1 MDAGWTATPPTTDSP
16 QHLQSEPRLC
26 ASLLRLY
33 QVFLSHPVC
42 FPFLFSL
49 QHPLFSSLFSRENS
63 VEIVKFWALS
73 RVEAGLGPN
82 QPNFRPN
89 RQNAGNFAE
98 NPCIPGNYPATAWVF
113 CRFPQFC
120 LRFCPRPALRLRET
134 REFPEWS
141 TKHPLFSLEI
151 SGNAKCWGPSVFLFV
166 CRKSLCRPTPAAAA
180 AGRRR
185 QQRRLRRVFCFAARP
200 ENRLRGRGSELRGP
214 GGRSV
219 PAIGRYR

>member
-1 MDAGWTATPPTTDSP
+1 M
-16 QHLQSEPRLC
+16 
-26 ASLLRLY
+26 
-33 QVFLSHPVC
+33 
-42 FPFLFSL
+42 
-49 QHPLFSSLFSRENS
+49 
-63 VEIVKFWALS
+63 EIVKFLGSEPSLRLVWAQ
-73 RVEAGLGPN
+73 N

-166 CRKSLCRPTPAAAA
+166 CRKTCYRPS
-180 AGRRR
+180 GS
-185 QQRRLRRVFCFAARP
+185 
-200 ENRLRGRGSELRGP
+200 GRGPQASQGVLGRCTVVRGTECES
-214 GGRSV
+214 RMLDTSV
-219 PAIGRYR
+219 IL

>member
-1 MDAGWTATPPTTDSP
+1 MGDLVLVGLESG
-16 QHLQSEPRLC
+16 
-26 ASLLRLY
+26 LRLY
-33 QVFLSHPVC
+33 QVSLSHPVC

-49 QHPLFSSLFSRENS
+49 QHPLFSSLFSRENC
-63 VEIVKFWALS
+63 VEIVKFLALS
-73 RVEAGLGPN
+73 RVLRLVWAQN

-89 RQNAGNFAE
+89 RQNAGNFTE

-166 CRKSLCRPTPAAAA
+166 FRKTLYRYT
-180 AGRRR
+180 G
-185 QQRRLRRVFCFAARP
+185 QTEGNQ
-200 ENRLRGRGSELRGP
+200 NRLLSIHIHKGLQQEIVAFPEISREQECVWCSILATLELP
-214 GGRSV
+214 
-219 PAIGRYR
+219 

>member
-1 MDAGWTATPPTTDSP
+1 MPKTACMVGGGLCCRGAPVRAKAPGGCALGAHAD
-16 QHLQSEPRLC
+16 RLL
-26 ASLLRLY
+26 SRRRGVPLLRLY
-33 QVFLSHPVC
+33 EVFLSHPVC

-63 VEIVKFWALS
+63 VENRQILGSEPSLRLVWAQ
-73 RVEAGLGPN
+73 N

-98 NPCIPGNYPATAWVF
+98 NPCIPGTYPATAWVF

-120 LRFCPRPALRLRET
+120 LRFCPRPALRLRENS
-134 REFPEWS
+134 EFPEWS

-166 CRKSLCRPTPAAAA
+166 FRKTSPSPT
-180 AGRRR
+180 
-185 QQRRLRRVFCFAARP
+185 QLHV
-200 ENRLRGRGSELRGP
+200 
-214 GGRSV
+214 
-219 PAIGRYR
+219 

>member
-1 MDAGWTATPPTTDSP
+1 MPLAPRLFSFPFFSTAPSLFLSIFPGKLRGNR
-16 QHLQSEPRLC
+16 QILGSEP
-26 ASLLRLY
+26 SLRL
-33 QVFLSHPVC
+33 V
-42 FPFLFSL
+42 
-49 QHPLFSSLFSRENS
+49 
-63 VEIVKFWALS
+63 WAQ
-73 RVEAGLGPN
+73 N

-166 CRKSLCRPTPAAAA
+166 CRKSLCRPIVGPKSPKTVFATKSVAAAESMQA
-180 AGRRR
+180 SAT
-185 QQRRLRRVFCFAARP
+185 
-200 ENRLRGRGSELRGP
+200 GSPSVCCSE
-214 GGRSV
+214 RSV
-219 PAIGRYR
+219 QASMHSRWV

>member
-1 MDAGWTATPPTTDSP
+1 MG
-16 QHLQSEPRLC
+16 SEP
-26 ASLLRLY
+26 SLRL
-33 QVFLSHPVC
+33 V
-42 FPFLFSL
+42 
-49 QHPLFSSLFSRENS
+49 
-63 VEIVKFWALS
+63 WAQ
-73 RVEAGLGPN
+73 N

-166 CRKSLCRPTPAAAA
+166 FRKTGLSPGKVGRTEKHPPFMPDPGHGLSGGELGRPPPGPPLARWARVRESIRDPRLSARWARPTWKSTAHRSVLLAPIARSLC
-180 AGRRR
+180 
-185 QQRRLRRVFCFAARP
+185 
-200 ENRLRGRGSELRGP
+200 NRNARGRAWRVC
-214 GGRSV
+214 RSAATSV
-219 PAIGRYR
+219 D

>member
-1 MDAGWTATPPTTDSP
+1 MPRTKREREINDG
-16 QHLQSEPRLC
+16 PRLLHMTQ
-26 ASLLRLY
+26 AELRREARARDRQAAAVQRRRRRTRQIGLST
-33 QVFLSHPVC
+33 VCLSHPVC

-49 QHPLFSSLFSRENS
+49 LHPLFPSLFSRENS
-63 VEIVKFWALS
+63 VEIVKLWALS
-73 RVEAGLGPN
+73 RASLRLVWAQN

-151 SGNAKCWGPSVFLFV
+151 SGNAKCWKPSRFLFV
-166 CRKSLCRPTPAAAA
+166 CRKTWFSSKRTEQPVSITAAT
-180 AGRRR
+180 GI
-185 QQRRLRRVFCFAARP
+185 
-200 ENRLRGRGSELRGP
+200 S
-214 GGRSV
+214 
-219 PAIGRYR
+219 IGI

>member
-1 MDAGWTATPPTTDSP
+1 MARAQTPGKNLRWQCAALRSIVTKWLPHRGRRVYADVECWAQPGLPLAPRLFSFPFFSTAPSLFLSIFPGKLRGNR
-16 QHLQSEPRLC
+16 QILGSEP
-26 ASLLRLY
+26 SLRL
-33 QVFLSHPVC
+33 V
-42 FPFLFSL
+42 
-49 QHPLFSSLFSRENS
+49 
-63 VEIVKFWALS
+63 WAQ
-73 RVEAGLGPN
+73 N

-98 NPCIPGNYPATAWVF
+98 NPCKPGNYPATAWVF

-166 CRKSLCRPTPAAAA
+166 CRKTSDSPRDNLSP
-180 AGRRR
+180 
-185 QQRRLRRVFCFAARP
+185 
-200 ENRLRGRGSELRGP
+200 
-214 GGRSV
+214 RS
-219 PAIGRYR
+219 